1 VARADRWN
9 FGWRVAQF
17 GAVPL
22 ARVLMGTR
30 ISGREHLPQS
40 GPFIVVPNHFSDV
53 DPVIVG
59 LAVWKSGRFPHFL
72 AKESLFRVPVLG
84 FLLRATNMVPVLR
97 GGVRG
102 GADPLAAAREL
113 LAKGGGVV
121 MYPEGTLTRDPDLWP
136 MRGKTGA
143 ARLALQSG
151 VPVIPV
157 SHWGDQKI
165 APRWQHKLK
174 FFPRVTTDVL
184 FGPPVDLSTWL
195 GGPLVGASI
204 NAATNAIMDAITVLV
219 EQQRG
224 ETAPAVRW
232 DPAEHGQSE
241 FGRENTTGTHGKAF
255 Q

>member
-9 FGWRVAQF
+9 PGWRVAQF
-17 GAVPL
+17 VAVPL
-22 ARVLMGTR
+22 ARLLMGTR
-30 ISGREHLPQS
+30 LHDAHKLPKN
-40 GPFIVVPNHFSDV
+40 GPFIAVPNHFSDV

-59 LAVWKSGRFPHFL
+59 LAVYRAGRFPHFL
-72 AKESLFRVPVLG
+72 AKESIFRVPVVG
-84 FLLRATNMVPVLR
+84 AFMRGTQMVPVLR
-97 GGVRG
+97 GKRG
-102 GADPLAAAREL
+102 GADPLAAARKL
-113 LAKGGGVV
+113 LAEGGGVV
-121 MYPEGTLTRDPDLWP
+121 LYPEGTLTRDPDLWP

-151 VPVIPV
+151 APVIPV
-157 SHWGDQKI
+157 SHWGDQRI
-165 APRWQHKLK
+165 APRWQKKLK

-184 FGPPVDLSTWL
+184 FGDPVDLSQWL

-204 NAATNAIMDAITVLV
+204 NAATDAIMAAITTLV

-224 ETAPAVRW
+224 ETAPAERW
-232 DPAEHGQSE
+232 DPAAHGQSE